1 MNDVWLRGV
10 EDKYP
15 KELLEGR
22 INAEASVIGVLWQD
36 PLILDEISLSSADF
50 LSKDGR
56 FYFGVEKH
64 LRSKNLNEF
73 DEVAVISNLSE
84 EALEKF
90 NERGGYKAIDNMASV
105 VSLKNK
111 DSILDELYRYNTIL
125 RLYDV
130 GFNLTKKIQ
139 IGKKE
144 MTPLEFSKNLTSTE
158 LVEWYE
164 TQLNKMY
171 VGGYDVKLLEDVDIE
186 ITDEFLESLE
196 NAEEYGTP
204 YAYAGKDIN
213 GDNMNVFPYLSSLT
227 LGFTRQAS
235 HYIAGFSSSGK
246 TAMWCSIAMSMALQE
261 KILILCN
268 EQSSKVWKINM
279 ILFILY
285 KHFKEY
291 GITKSSLMAGK
302 LTDENKRM
310 LQKAKDYFN
319 EHYKGRMHF
328 IQLSENS
335 FDVVKS
341 KIRFYALQ
349 YGYSMVI
356 FDTLKI
362 SDSNKRDGNLAAWE
376 ELVQYSRDLDIL
388 AKKFNLIMCA
398 SVQLA
403 QSQKG
408 ALFLDSNMLS
418 GAKGMVEQL
427 DTLLCIRDVYK
438 DELDQSS
445 KYFCHP
451 YQVVRDENGNSVTKD
466 YLCDPKYPWKFC
478 FLAKSRNSENSTSSG
493 SALMFR
499 FNGRYAT
506 FSECCWGKP
515 KHGFIGSN

>member
-1 MNDVWLRGV
+1 MKDVWLVGV

-22 INAEASVIGVLWQD
+22 INAEANVIGIIWQD
-36 PLILDEISLSSADF
+36 PLILDEVSLSSSDF

-56 FYFGVEKH
+56 FYFGIEKQ

-73 DEVAVISNLSE
+73 DEVAVISNLSK

-90 NERGGYKAIDNMASV
+90 DERGGYKAINNMASV
-105 VSLKNK
+105 VSLKNR

-125 RLYDV
+125 RLYDA

-164 TQLNKMY
+164 AQLNKMY
-171 VGGYDVKLLEDVDIE
+171 SGGYDVKLLEDSDIE
-186 ITDEFLESLE
+186 ITDDFLESLE
-196 NAEEYGTP
+196 NAEEYGTS

-227 LGFTRQAS
+227 LGFKKACS
-235 HYIAGFSSSGK
+235 HYLAGFSSSGK
-246 TAMWCSIAMSMALQE
+246 TAMWCSIVMSMALEE
-261 KILILCN
+261 KVLIICN
-268 EQSSKVWKINM
+268 EQSSRVWKINM

-285 KHFKEY
+285 KHFRFT
-291 GITKSSLMAGK
+291 GITKSNLMAGR
-302 LTDENKRM
+302 LDEDDKKM
-310 LQKAKDYFN
+310 LKKAQDYFN
-319 EHYKGRMHF
+319 KHYKGRIHF
-328 IQLSENS
+328 IQLAENS

-349 YGYSMVI
+349 YGYSMVV

-362 SDSNKRDGNLAAWE
+362 SDSNRRDSNMAAWE

-388 AKKFNLIMCA
+388 AKKMNLIMCA

-438 DELDQSS
+438 DELDPNS
-445 KYFCHP
+445 KFYCSP
-451 YQVVRDENGNSVTKD
+451 YQVVKDEVTGKFTEKQ
-466 YLCDPKYPWKFC
+466 YLCDPKSSWKFC

-493 SALMFR
+493 SALMFN
-499 FNGRYAT
+499 FLGQYSS
-506 FSECCWGKP
+506 FKEVCWGRP
-515 KHGFIGSN
+515 KHGWIS

>member
-1 MNDVWLRGV
+1 MNDIWLRGV

-22 INAEASVIGVLWQD
+22 INAEASVIGILWKD
-36 PLILDEISLSSADF
+36 PLILDEVSLSSTDF

-56 FYFGVEKH
+56 FYFGIERQ
-64 LRSKNLNEF
+64 LRAKNLNEF

-84 EALEKF
+84 ETLEQF
-90 NERGGYKAIDNMASV
+90 NERGGYKAIDNIATI
-105 VSLKNK
+105 VSLKNR
-111 DSILDELYRYNTIL
+111 DSILDELYKYNTIL
-125 RLYDV
+125 KLHDS

-139 IGKKE
+139 IGKRE
-144 MTPLEFSKNLTSTE
+144 MAPLDFFKSLTSVE
-158 LVEWYE
+158 VVEWYE
-164 TQLNKMY
+164 AQLNKMY
-171 VGGYDVKLLEDVDIE
+171 AGGYDVKLLEDVDIE
-186 ITDEFLESLE
+186 ITDEFLESLA

-204 YAYAGKDIN
+204 YAYAGEDIN
-213 GDNMNVFPYLSSLT
+213 GDTMNVFPYLSSLT

-246 TAMWCSIAMSMALQE
+246 TAMWCSIAMAMAKEE
-261 KILILCN
+261 KILIICN

-291 GITKSSLMAGK
+291 GITKSNLMAGK
-302 LTDENKRM
+302 LTDENKAM
-310 LQKAKDYFN
+310 LQKAKKYFN
-319 EHYKGRMHF
+319 DNYKGRMHF

-335 FDVVKS
+335 FDVVKA

-362 SDSNKRDGNLAAWE
+362 SDSNKRDSNVAAWE

-388 AKKFNLIMCA
+388 AKKLNLIMCA
-398 SVQLA
+398 SVQLT

-408 ALFLDSNMLS
+408 SLFLDSNMLS

-427 DTLLCIRDVYK
+427 DTLLCLRDVYK
-438 DELDQSS
+438 EELDPMS

-451 YQVVRDENGNSVTKD
+451 YQMKKDNDGNVVAQD
-466 YLCDPKYPWKFC
+466 YLCDPKYAWKFC
-478 FLAKSRNSENSTSSG
+478 FLAKSRNSENSNSSG
-493 SALMFR
+493 SALMFK

-515 KHGFIGSN
+515 KHGFIGTN

>member
-1 MNDVWLRGV
+1 MKDVWLVGV

-22 INAEASVIGVLWQD
+22 INAEANVIGIIWQD
-36 PLILDEISLSSADF
+36 PLILDEVSLSSSDF

-56 FYFGVEKH
+56 FYFGIEKQ

-73 DEVAVISNLSE
+73 DEVAVVSNLSK

-90 NERGGYKAIDNMASV
+90 DERGGYKAINNMASV
-105 VSLKNK
+105 VSLKNR

-125 RLYDV
+125 RLYDA

-164 TQLNKMY
+164 AQLNKMY
-171 VGGYDVKLLEDVDIE
+171 SGGYDVKLLEDSDIE
-186 ITDEFLESLE
+186 ITDDFLESLE

-227 LGFTRQAS
+227 LGFKKACS
-235 HYIAGFSSSGK
+235 HYLAGFSSSGK
-246 TAMWCSIAMSMALQE
+246 TAMWCSIVMSMALDE
-261 KILILCN
+261 KVLIICN
-268 EQSSKVWKINM
+268 EQSSRVWKINM

-285 KHFKEY
+285 KHFRFT
-291 GITKSSLMAGK
+291 GITKSNLMAGR
-302 LTDENKRM
+302 LDEDDKKM
-310 LQKAKDYFN
+310 LKKAQDYFN
-319 EHYKGRMHF
+319 KHYKGRIHF
-328 IQLSENS
+328 IQLAENS

-349 YGYSMVI
+349 YGYSMVV

-362 SDSNKRDGNLAAWE
+362 SDSNRRDSNMAAWE

-388 AKKFNLIMCA
+388 AKKMNLIMCA

-427 DTLLCIRDVYK
+427 DTLLCIRDAYK
-438 DELDQSS
+438 DELDPSS
-445 KYFCHP
+445 KFYCNP
-451 YQVVRDENGNSVTKD
+451 YQVVKDEVTGKFTEKQ
-466 YLCDPKYPWKFC
+466 YLCDPKSSWKFC

-493 SALMFR
+493 SALMFN
-499 FNGRYAT
+499 FLGQYSC
-506 FSECCWGKP
+506 FKEVCWGRP
-515 KHGFIGSN
+515 KHGWIS

>member
-73 DEVAVISNLSE
+73 DEVAVINNLSE

-105 VSLKNK
+105 VSLKNR

-125 RLYDV
+125 RLYDA

-196 NAEEYGTP
+196 DAEEYGTP

-451 YQVVRDENGNSVTKD
+451 YQIVRDESGNSVTKD

>member
-1 MNDVWLRGV
+1 MKDVWIIGV

-22 INAEASVIGVLWQD
+22 INAEANVVGILWQD
-36 PLILDEISLSSADF
+36 PLILDEVSLSSSDF

-56 FYFGVEKH
+56 FYFGIEKH

-84 EALEKF
+84 DMLERF
-90 NERGGYKAIDNMASV
+90 NERGGYKEINNMASI
-105 VSLKNK
+105 VSLKNR

-125 RLYDV
+125 RLYDA

-171 VGGYDVKLLEDVDIE
+171 SGGYDVKLLEDSDIE
-186 ITDEFLESLE
+186 ITDEFLTSLE

-204 YAYAGKDIN
+204 YANAGIDIN
-213 GDNMNVFPYLSSLT
+213 GGNMNVFPYLSSLT
-227 LGFTRQAS
+227 LGFKKACS
-235 HYIAGFSSSGK
+235 HYLAGFSSSGK
-246 TAMWCSIAMSMALQE
+246 TSMWCSIVMSMALQE
-261 KILILCN
+261 KVLIICN
-268 EQSSKVWKINM
+268 EQSSRVWKINM

-285 KHFKEY
+285 KHFRCKD
-291 GITKSSLMAGK
+291 ITKAALMAGK
-302 LTDENKRM
+302 LTEDNKKM

-319 EHYKGRMHF
+319 EHYKGRIHF
-328 IQLSENS
+328 IQLAENS

-349 YGYSMVI
+349 YGYSMVV

-362 SDSNKRDGNLAAWE
+362 SDSTKRDSNMAAWE

-388 AKKFNLIMCA
+388 AKKMNLIMCA

-438 DELDQSS
+438 DELDQNS
-445 KYFCHP
+445 KFFCNP
-451 YQVVRDENGNSVTKD
+451 YQVVKDEKTGKYSEVP
-466 YLCDPKYPWKFC
+466 YLCDPKYSWKFC

-493 SALMFR
+493 SALMFN
-499 FNGRYAT
+499 FLGQYSS
-506 FSECCWGKP
+506 FQEVCWGRP
-515 KHGFIGSN
+515 KHGWIS

>member
-22 INAEASVIGVLWQD
+22 INAEASVIGILWQD

-84 EALEKF
+84 ETLEKF
-90 NERGGYKAIDNMASV
+90 NELGGYKAIDNMASV
-105 VSLKNK
+105 VSLKNR

-125 RLYDV
+125 RLYDA

-171 VGGYDVKLLEDVDIE
+171 VGGYDVKLLEDTDIE

-302 LTDENKRM
+302 LTDENKKM

-451 YQVVRDENGNSVTKD
+451 YQVVRDENGNSTTKD

>member
-1 MNDVWLRGV
+1 MKDIWLVGV

-15 KELLEGR
+15 KELLDGR
-22 INAEASVIGVLWQD
+22 INAEANVIGILWQD
-36 PLILDEISLSSADF
+36 PLILDEVSLSASDF

-56 FYFGVEKH
+56 FYFGIEKQ

-73 DEVAVISNLSE
+73 DEVAVISNLPE
-84 EALEKF
+84 EVLGKF
-90 NERGGYKAIDNMASV
+90 DERGGYKKINDMASV
-105 VSLKNK
+105 VSLKNR

-125 RLYDV
+125 RLYDA

-144 MTPLEFSKNLTSTE
+144 MTPLEFSKSLTSTE

-171 VGGYDVKLLEDVDIE
+171 SGGYDVKLLEDSDIE
-186 ITDEFLESLE
+186 ITDDFLESLE

-227 LGFTRQAS
+227 LGFKKACS
-235 HYIAGFSSSGK
+235 HYLAGFSSSGK
-246 TAMWCSIAMSMALQE
+246 TSMWCSIVMSMALEE
-261 KILILCN
+261 KVLIICN
-268 EQSSKVWKINM
+268 EQSSRVWKINM

-285 KHFKEY
+285 KHFRFT
-291 GITKSSLMAGK
+291 GITKSNLMAGRLDDDDK
-302 LTDENKRM
+302 KM
-310 LQKAKDYFN
+310 LKKAQDYFN
-319 EHYKGRMHF
+319 KHYKGRIHF
-328 IQLSENS
+328 IQLAENS

-349 YGYSMVI
+349 YNYSMVV

-362 SDSNKRDGNLAAWE
+362 SDSNRRDNNMAAWE

-388 AKKFNLIMCA
+388 AKKMNLIMCA

-427 DTLLCIRDVYK
+427 DTLLCIRDAYK
-438 DELDQSS
+438 DELDPNS
-445 KYFCHP
+445 KFYCSP
-451 YQVVRDENGNSVTKD
+451 YQVVKDEVTGKFTEKT
-466 YLCDPKYPWKFC
+466 YLCDPKSSWKFC

-493 SALMFR
+493 SALMFN
-499 FNGRYAT
+499 FLGQYSS
-506 FSECCWGKP
+506 FKEVCWGRP
-515 KHGFIGSN
+515 KHGWIS